1 MLRMNPLEQKKTC
14 FTPTYCQIYHDS
26 CTFFFA
32 KQMRNAAMMITVED
46 DSGKNIATAI

>member
-1 MLRMNPLEQKKTC
+1 MLRMNPLEQKKHALLLHIVRFIMTVV
-14 FTPTYCQIYHDS
+14 D
-26 CTFFFA
+26 FFLA